1 MGDVLIVL
9 LKLFLLFMVGCF
21 LIGFI
26 IGLLK
31 VGLQLLLVFTGKA
44 IGYSLPYLIM
54 LALICA
60 PFIIVWRFGQQRW
73 LFLAI
78 GILTVSHL
86 LAIFRRVC

>member
-9 LKLFLLFMVGCF
+9 IKLFLLFIVGCF

-26 IGLLK
+26 GGLLK
-31 VGLQLLLVFTGKA
+31 IGLQLMIVFAGKA

-60 PFIIVWRFGQQRW
+60 PFIIVWHFGQQRW
-73 LFLAI
+73 FFLL
-78 GILTVSHL
+78 IL
-86 LAIFRRVC
+86 